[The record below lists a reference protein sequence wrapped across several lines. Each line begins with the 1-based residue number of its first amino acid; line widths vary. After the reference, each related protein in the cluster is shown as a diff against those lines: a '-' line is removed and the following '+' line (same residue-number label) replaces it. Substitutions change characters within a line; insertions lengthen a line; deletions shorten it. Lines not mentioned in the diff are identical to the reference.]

1 MLGLLDMSLLAGIL
15 IAAVT
20 AARTAFGGK
29 LSGKAMKALW
39 AIVIL
44 RMLVPLSLPIN
55 GLHGSAQETA
65 AIYVYEDSGGTFH
78 NALFTVY
85 FAVMAVLALF
95 FAVIHIRFRL
105 KVRDCVLSE
114 TLKASFGRTVRVKTS
129 DRIDSPL
136 TYGIIRPVILIPK
149 KIGREKNAVLAHE
162 SVHIDRFDVLYKL
175 LMTAA
180 VCIHWFNPLAW
191 LMFVLAN
198 RDLEFSCDDEAVKR
212 ANIPRKEYALALIG
226 MEERRS
232 FGVSFF
238 GGSPLKKRITSVM
251 TVKKFSPVGVVLIV
265 IALLVFTFYDPE
277 PVMIS
282 VTVSA
287 DNYLI
292 SQSDAVYS
300 EITEEVF
307 ADDTADS
314 VSYFTADPAAASE
327 ITEAVYTDDTVYK
340 AYFFT
345 DDSAE

>member
-1 MLGLLDMSLLAGIL
+1 MLGLLDISLLAGIL
-15 IAAVT
+15 TAAVT

-29 LSGKAMKALW
+29 LSGKALKILW

-55 GLHGSAQETA
+55 GLYSESVPTTA
-65 AIYVYEDSGGTFH
+65 VYVYEDSGVTFH
-78 NALFTVY
+78 NVLFTVY
-85 FAVMAVLALF
+85 FAVMAALSLF

-226 MEERRS
+226 MEEWHS
-232 FGVSFF
+232 FGASFF
-238 GGSPLKKRITSVM
+238 GGSPLKKRIASVM
-251 TVKKFSPVGVVLIV
+251 TLKMFSPVGAVLI
-265 IALLVFTFYDPE
+265 AAAMLVFTFYDPE

-307 ADDTADS
+307 ADDTADN

>member
-15 IAAVT
+15 TAAVT

-29 LSGKAMKALW
+29 LSGKALKILW

-55 GLHGSAQETA
+55 GLYSESVPTTA
-65 AIYVYEDSGGTFH
+65 VYVYEDSGVTFH
-78 NALFTVY
+78 NVLFTVY
-85 FAVMAVLALF
+85 FAVMAVLSLF

-129 DRIDSPL
+129 DRINSPL
-136 TYGIIRPVILIPK
+136 TYRIIRPVILLPK
-149 KIGREKNAVLAHE
+149 NIIREKTAVLAHE

-198 RDLEFSCDDEAVKR
+198 RDLEFSCDEEAVKR
-212 ANIPRKEYALALIG
+212 ANIPRREYALALIG
-226 MEERRS
+226 MEERHS
-232 FGVSFF
+232 FGASFF
-238 GGSPLKKRITSVM
+238 GGSPLKKRIASVM
-251 TVKKFSPVGVVLIV
+251 TLKKFSPVGAVLI
-265 IALLVFTFYDPE
+265 AAAMLVFTFYDPE

-307 ADDTADS
+307 ADDTADN